1 MNPYSAP
8 LEFQAQTWEDAAE
21 AIEQM
26 TGAPDQLERMQS
38 VEVGQTPSE
47 VVYSENKLDLLHYEP
62 RTDEQLDVP
71 ILIVYALINRPYILD
86 LQPNRSVVRTLLDQG
101 LDVYLIDWGEP
112 SRLDASLTLDDYV
125 NRYIENC
132 VDVVRDRSDQDSIN
146 LLGYCMGG
154 TMSAMYTALHPEKV
168 RNLGLMASGLCFND
182 TGGTLEF
189 WGDEEYYNPEAVT
202 DVSGNVPSEFLDV
215 GFALMDPVDNYLTKY
230 IRLFENLDN
239 DSFVENFA
247 RMEKWLSDGI
257 DVAGETYTQFLQ
269 DIYQDNKLVNGEL
282 MLGEQHV
289 DLANIDMPVIQIVGE
304 HDHLIPPASSIPF
317 NDAIASDDTMVIEFP
332 TGHIG
337 LSVSSKSH
345 AELWP
350 QVCDWYVQRSQHEE
364 TSESTST
371 EATDEPS
378 AESAAV
384 EESAE
389 LEDITGIGPAY
400 ATRLRESGIETLED
414 LASTEVSIAEQID
427 VSESQF
433 QQWIDEA
440 NERLNKND

>member
-146 LLGYCMGG
+146 VLGYCMGG

-257 DVAGETYTQFLQ
+257 DVAGETYNQFLQ

-289 DLANIDMPVIQIVGE
+289 DLANIDMPVIQIIGE
-304 HDHLIPPASSIPF
+304 HDHLIPPESSIPF
-317 NDAIASDDTMVIEFP
+317 NDAIASDDTMIIEFP

-364 TSESTST
+364 TESTSA
-371 EATDEPS
+371 EATDEP
-378 AESAAV
+378 ATESAAV

-400 ATRLRESGIETLED
+400 ATRLRESGIETFED
-414 LASTEVSIAEQID
+414 LASAEVSIAEQID